1 MLLLLLLVS
10 IDANMIVLRL
20 SSFDTV
26 LLPSLFRIHVHVIDL
41 DLNLVLVKLIAS
53 CY

>member
-20 SSFDTV
+20 SSFYTV
-26 LLPSLFRIHVHVIDL
+26 ILPSLFWIHVIDL
-41 DLNLVLVKLIAS
+41 DFVLVKVKAS